1 MKIGDVELMTL
12 TEAAEYTGLSAATLR
27 IQVKAGVIPHMKAGK
42 LYLVDVKD
50 LDAYV
55 REHKG
60 KHGFASPNYP
70 RKAKHAEPAR

>member
-12 TEAAEYTGLSAATLR
+12 TEAAAYTGLTAATLR
-27 IQVKAGVIPHMKAGK
+27 IQVKAGVIPHTKAGK

-50 LDAYV
+50 LDTYI

-60 KHGFASPNYP
+60 KHGFASPDYP
-70 RKAKHAEPAR
+70 RKPKGGE